1 MPKVI
6 ACLPALNEE
15 KYIGSLVLKARQ
27 YVDRVIVVDDGSA
40 DDTIEIAKLAG
51 AKVIQHKHNKG
62 YGAAIQ
68 SIFTETKKLKP
79 DVLVI
84 LDADG
89 QHNPQEIPN
98 LIKPI
103 LEDGYDC
110 VIGSR
115 QEQAKKIPFYRR
127 IGQRIILRSVKTI
140 SKNKLTDS
148 ECGFRAFSRK
158 AVKTLKL
165 KESGMAVSA
174 ETVAE
179 ATRKNLKITQVP
191 VNVTYNHDSSTM
203 HPVRHGLS
211 VFTRILV
218 MIADQ
223 RPLFFFGL
231 SGLILVIAG
240 IGFGIRV
247 LNLYSESHVLP
258 TGNTLVS
265 VVLLVVGSLSFFTGL
280 ILRALS
286 REKK

>member
-1 MPKVI
+1 MPKII
-6 ACLPALNEE
+6 ACMPALNEG
-15 KYIGSLVLKARQ
+15 KYIGSLVLKTRQ
-27 YVDRVIVVDDGSA
+27 YVDQVIVVDDGST
-40 DDTIEIAKLAG
+40 DDTVEIAKLAG

-68 SIFTETKKLKP
+68 SIFAEAKKVNP

-103 LEDGYDC
+103 LDGDYDC

-115 QEQAKKIPFYRR
+115 QGQAKKIPFYRR

-140 SKNKLTDS
+140 SENQLNDS

-158 AVKTLKL
+158 AIKTLKL

-191 VNVTYNHDSSTM
+191 VNVTYNQDSSTL

-223 RPLFFFGL
+223 RPLFFFGI
-231 SGLILVIAG
+231 GGFILVVAG

-265 VVLLVVGSLSFFTGL
+265 VVLLVVGMFSIFTGL